1 MAIGQWAVLGEESLL
16 ITNSPPRSAEDTS
29 RNMELTML
37 MSILFVIPLCL
48 GRVMVGQPS
57 QELGKNKVYLHNKD
71 ASKRTLQPTLN
82 IRNAPPEFLDVN
94 AGESKFLECEAGGT
108 PPPAIHWLKDGQKVS
123 QNLYENMHAS
133 AKDSEVV
140 ESTLGLGFTR
150 SRLFL
155 DCATPS
161 DAGRYTC
168 VAENDYIRAFKTSQ
182 VFVADTLE
190 VDNDALCLAKKTF
203 GSPARVHMWTHT
215 RLEIMGSDVQL
226 FCRPR
231 GDPRPHVMWKG
242 PDDKPLNDPKKYE
255 LLPNGDMIVKHI
267 MWTDMGGYTC
277 QAKNSEGTDEALV
290 FLYPTM
296 PDGDSD
302 I

>member
-1 MAIGQWAVLGEESLL
+1 MRA
-16 ITNSPPRSAEDTS
+16 TS
-29 RNMELTML
+29 NVSNKRKKDKKISGREQRGSMEFIMFL
-37 MSILFVIPLCL
+37 SILFVIPLCL
-48 GRVMVGQPS
+48 GHVMDGSSS
-57 QELGKNKVYLHNKD
+57 QELGKNKVFLHNKD
-71 ASKRTLQPTLN
+71 ASKRLLKPTLN
-82 IRNAPPEFLDVN
+82 IRNAPAEFLEIN

-108 PPPAIHWLKDGQKVS
+108 PPPAIHWLKDGQKIS
-123 QNLYENMHAS
+123 QNLYDNMHTS
-133 AKDSEVV
+133 VKEEVV
-140 ESTLGLGFTR
+140 KSTLGLGFTR

-155 DCATPS
+155 DCASPS

-168 VAENDYIRAFKTSQ
+168 VAENNFIRTFKASQ

-215 RLEIMGSDVQL
+215 RLEIMGTDVQL

-242 PDDKPLNDPKKYE
+242 PNNKSLNDPKKYE
-255 LLPNGDMIVKHI
+255 LLPNGDLIVKHI
-267 MWTDMGGYTC
+267 MWSDMGGYTC
-277 QAKNSEGTDEALV
+277 QAKNSEGTDEVLV

-296 PDGDSD
+296 PDDESD